1 MDLQIKALL
10 TQVVGFL
17 IVLWLLKK
25 YAWDSL
31 LKFIEHR
38 RETIANEFD
47 TIETT
52 KAEAEAL
59 RVQFEKELSG
69 IETTRRAKI
78 QEAAQE
84 AQSLANEIKEEA
96 RQEGLDL
103 RAKTKQDIGLE
114 LDKANVTLRD
124 RMVSAV
130 ITTTERVI
138 RERLDSDKHKEMID
152 RFLNE
157 VDLKESH

>member
-25 YAWDSL
+25 YAWDGL

-38 RETIANEFD
+38 RETIANEFE

-59 RVQFEKELSG
+59 RTQFETELSE
-69 IETTRRAKI
+69 IESTRRSRI

-84 AQSLANEIKEEA
+84 ALGLANDIKEEA
-96 RQEGLDL
+96 RQEAVEL
-103 RAKTKQDIGLE
+103 RVKTKQDIGLE
-114 LDKANVTLRD
+114 LDKANATLRD

-130 ITTTERVI
+130 ITTTEMLI
-138 RERLDSDKHKEMID
+138 KERLDSDKHKELING
-152 RFLNE
+152 FLND
-157 VDLKESH
+157 VDLKESR